1 MHSAFIGRACCR
13 DRGGHVWSSILPVR
27 RAGAFNSRN
36 RLIQRTLVCHT
47 HKQIDRD
54 EQITA
59 TETAMHTIKRI
70 LGILAEPAT
79 PAAVIIA
86 ACCSLGLSGV
96 TQGAETNVFQW
107 ESRPQLTAEQLK
119 MLGLEKSSQMGAPD
133 SPLRAR
139 RQADL
144 ASLQKKL
151 GPLAVRY
158 AKPQELVMSR
168 LSTNVCS
175 IYNPTAE
182 GLMLTVAIVGDVE
195 QLGRTMAS
203 IGRQA
208 YFPPSNTIIVTNLSW
223 TSPATKKP
231 HD

>member
-119 MLGLEKSSQMGAPD
+119 MLGLEK
-133 SPLRAR
+133 
-139 RQADL
+139 
-144 ASLQKKL
+144 
-151 GPLAVRY
+151 
-158 AKPQELVMSR
+158 
-168 LSTNVCS
+168 
-175 IYNPTAE
+175 
-182 GLMLTVAIVGDVE
+182 
-195 QLGRTMAS
+195 
-203 IGRQA
+203 
-208 YFPPSNTIIVTNLSW
+208 
-223 TSPATKKP
+223 
-231 HD
+231 